1 MHLSETVGQR
11 PRKPAHE
18 QNLCRFIQVV
28 YHRFRKIYF
37 GLDLTHVATLVSPLS
52 LQHLADRPYI
62 PLLHTGEIRNEGTNA
77 ESGERSR
84 KKAPRLV
91 LVVDDSP
98 LVRRTVCSALLS
110 DGFDVCGE
118 ANDGQE
124 AIELTRQFSPDLIIL
139 DLSMPVMNGLQAAP
153 VLRKL
158 APKSSIILFTLHAS
172 EAVEQQLR
180 TIEVDSVFSK
190 REPLSKLMDE
200 AHALL
205 GD

>member
-1 MHLSETVGQR
+1 MAQMQR
-11 PRKPAHE
+11 
-18 QNLCRFIQVV
+18 
-28 YHRFRKIYF
+28 
-37 GLDLTHVATLVSPLS
+37 
-52 LQHLADRPYI
+52 
-62 PLLHTGEIRNEGTNA
+62 A
-77 ESGERSR
+77 ESDRERR
-84 KKAPRLV
+84 HPRGKTV

-98 LVRRTVCSALLS
+98 LVRLTVCSALLS

-124 AIELTRQFSPDLIIL
+124 AIELTRKFFPDLIIL

-172 EAVEQQLR
+172 GAVEQQLR

-190 REPLSKLMDE
+190 GEPLSKLLEE

>member
-1 MHLSETVGQR
+1 MAQMQR
-11 PRKPAHE
+11 
-18 QNLCRFIQVV
+18 
-28 YHRFRKIYF
+28 
-37 GLDLTHVATLVSPLS
+37 
-52 LQHLADRPYI
+52 
-62 PLLHTGEIRNEGTNA
+62 A
-77 ESGERSR
+77 ESDRERR
-84 KKAPRLV
+84 HPGGKTV

-124 AIELTRQFSPDLIIL
+124 AIELTRKSDLIIL

-153 VLRKL
+153 VLRNL
-158 APKSSIILFTLHAS
+158 VPKSSIILFTLYAS
-172 EAVEQQLR
+172 QAVAQQLR

-190 REPLSKLMDE
+190 GEPLSKLMEE